1 MFDLSRMNIA
11 IPIDIM
17 ALNRRS
23 SRPISKRLPHVTLS
37 RCDND
42 SDHIAHYKYLSD
54 RGNFY
59 PYKYITGMRSIFTN
73 CADPI
78 KCVKPTSALPV
89 TSPVERRDIRCI
101 QATD

>member
-1 MFDLSRMNIA
+1 MRDLGRIDIA
-11 IPIDIM
+11 VPIDIM

-23 SRPISKRLPHVTLS
+23 TRPISKRLPHTKLS

-42 SDHIAHYKYLSD
+42 SDVIAHYQYLPD

-78 KCVKPTSALPV
+78 KCIKPTIPI

-101 QATD
+101 RATE

>member
-11 IPIDIM
+11 ISIDIM

-23 SRPISKRLPHVTLS
+23 ARPISKRLPHVTLS

-42 SDHIAHYKYLSD
+42 SDRIVHYKYLPD
-54 RGNFY
+54 RGDFY
-59 PYKYITGMRSIFTN
+59 PYKYITGMRNIFTN

-78 KCVKPTSALPV
+78 KCIKPTIPI

-101 QATD
+101 RASD

>member
-17 ALNRRS
+17 ALNRHS
-23 SRPISKRLPHVTLS
+23 ARPISKRPSHTKLS

-42 SDHIAHYKYLSD
+42 SDHNAHYKYLPD
-54 RGNFY
+54 RGDFY

-78 KCVKPTSALPV
+78 KCIKPTIPI
-89 TSPVERRDIRCI
+89 TSPIERRDIRCI
-101 QATD
+101 RAID

>member
-1 MFDLSRMNIA
+1 MHDLSRMDIA
-11 IPIDIM
+11 VPIDIM

-23 SRPISKRLPHVTLS
+23 VRPISKRLPHVTLS

-54 RGNFY
+54 RGTFY
-59 PYKYITGMRSIFTN
+59 PYKYITSMRSIFTN

-78 KCVKPTSALPV
+78 KCVKPTSTLPV

-101 QATD
+101 QVTD